1 MGLDRHHVLQHHLSP
16 HAPSSMAPSRPQGV
30 AGRARARALAAPAAV
45 AVGAAAVLT
54 LLHVVTPYE
63 GGTYPTCPSLAL
75 TGYYCPGC
83 GSLRAL
89 SSLSSL
95 DLAGA
100 WDMNPLAVVMGPGL
114 AGSWFG
120 GARRAATGRPRTW
133 LAPPWVLWA
142 LLGLIVAYWVARNVP
157 ALAPW
162 LAP

>member
-1 MGLDRHHVLQHHLSP
+1 
-16 HAPSSMAPSRPQGV
+16 MAPPGPAASP
-30 AGRARARALAAPAAV
+30 APARLRALAAPAAV

-54 LLHVVTPYE
+54 LLHVVSPYE

-95 DLAGA
+95 DLPGA
-100 WDMNPLAVVMGPGL
+100 WDMNPLAVVMLPVL
-114 AGSWFG
+114 AGYWLG
-120 GARRAATGRPRTW
+120 WVRRAATGRLRTW

-142 LLGLIVAYWVARNVP
+142 LLALILTYWVARNVP

>member
-1 MGLDRHHVLQHHLSP
+1 MT
-16 HAPSSMAPSRPQGV
+16 PSRLQDLP
-30 AGRARARALAAPAAV
+30 ARSRVRALAAPTAV

-54 LLHVVTPYE
+54 LLHVVSPYE
-63 GGTYPTCPSLAL
+63 AGTYPTCPSLAL

-89 SSLSSL
+89 SSLSGL

-100 WDMNPLAVVMGPGL
+100 WDMNPLAVIMVPVL
-114 AGSWFG
+114 AGYWFG
-120 GARRAATGRPRTW
+120 WARRAATGRQRTW
-133 LAPPWVLWA
+133 LAPAWVLWA
-142 LLGLIVAYWVARNVP
+142 LLALILGYWVARNVP

>member
-1 MGLDRHHVLQHHLSP
+1 MGLDHLHVVQHILSP
-16 HAPSSMAPSRPQGV
+16 MAPYRPQEPTV
-30 AGRARARALAAPAAV
+30 PSRVRALAAPAAV

-54 LLHVVTPYE
+54 LLHVVPPYE
-63 GGTYPTCPSLAL
+63 PGSYPTCPSLAL
-75 TGYYCPGC
+75 TGHYCPGC

-89 SSLSSL
+89 SSVSSL

-100 WDMNPLAVVMGPGL
+100 WDMNPLAVVMLPVL
-114 AGSWFG
+114 AGYWLG
-120 GARRAATGRPRTW
+120 WVRRAATGRPRTW

-142 LLGLIVAYWVARNVP
+142 LLALILVYWVARNVP